1 MAIFDFIR
9 KAGQKVLGKGGSGG
23 GSRAASGSG
32 KQQQQFS
39 GGASGQQQSSGGTAR
54 SGGAPGSGS
63 SSSSARGSGST
74 PGSSAGSTPGSS
86 AGGTSGGSAGGSP
99 GSGAAQAGG
108 KSGSQSM
115 AATAPGNIDQAGSDA
130 IRDHIMSMDDVDAP
144 DDLVIL
150 FDADDGTVI
159 IEGTVDDDDT
169 AELIVLVAGNIEGVE
184 HVDDRMTNSV
194 AGEHG
199 SGSRTASRFHTVGE
213 GETLSSLARQYY
225 SDENQSGRIADA
237 NRPVMGDKDEVSS
250 GQTLRIPQE
259 GSGSGSASSSK
270 GAGMSGKTTH

>member
-86 AGGTSGGSAGGSP
+86 AGGSP

-150 FDADDGTVI
+150 FDADEGTVI